1 MFSVWQLSCEL
12 TAFELQGNK
21 KAQTHKNRG
30 EVAVYLELRFR
41 RDRHFCKGEITDIL
55 LNSVAFVCH
64 GLFGALRVN
73 KQQGTHVSQNK
84 FTCKC
89 KDT

>member
-1 MFSVWQLSCEL
+1 MFSARQLSCEL
-12 TAFELQGNK
+12 AAFELPGNK

-30 EVAVYLELRFR
+30 KGAAVYLELRFR
-41 RDRHFCKGEITDIL
+41 RDRHFCKGVFTDML

-73 KQQGTHVSQNK
+73 KP
-84 FTCKC
+84 
-89 KDT
+89 